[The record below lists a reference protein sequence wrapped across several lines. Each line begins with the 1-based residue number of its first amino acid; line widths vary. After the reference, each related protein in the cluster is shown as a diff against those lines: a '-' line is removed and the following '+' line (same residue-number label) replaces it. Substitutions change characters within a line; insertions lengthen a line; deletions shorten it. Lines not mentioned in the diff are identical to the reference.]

1 MTLPTISR
9 ETCLSVAQ
17 EIASNRLFLRNFYEK
32 LKKTNPQIVL
42 MVAELMK
49 ITGDE
54 KNVLITTA
62 AVYRMLESQSE
73 ADDLKKCF
81 ILK

>member
-1 MTLPTISR
+1 MALPTVSR

-17 EIASNRLFLRNFYEK
+17 EIASNPSFLTNFYEK

-42 MVAELMK
+42 LVAKLMK

-54 KNVLITTA
+54 KSVLIVAA
-62 AVYRMLESQSE
+62 AVYGMLESQEE
-73 ADDLKKCF
+73 ADDLKKGF
-81 ILK
+81 LI